1 MIAVPLKMEK
11 VNSAV
16 SPLFGKAKYFAIA
29 NKGEIK
35 ILKNVCHG
43 GNQVA
48 VWLHSLGVKKL
59 LVSHM
64 GVNPFAK
71 LTQFGIESYFVGEE
85 RIVLKDALLSYA
97 DGDLVRVHQGNFDT
111 IFPPHSHSHG
121 EKHHHNHDHHDHQ
134 ESGTHDTLLT
144 KKVYNPNTLHT
155 YHFTK

>member
-1 MIAVPLKMEK
+1 MIAVPLKMER

-16 SPLFGKAKYFAIA
+16 SPLFGKAKYFAIT
-29 NKGEIK
+29 NKGEIE

-64 GVNPFAK
+64 GANPFEK
-71 LTQFGIESYFVGEE
+71 LIQFGMESYFVGEE
-85 RIVLKDALLSYA
+85 RILFKEALLAYA
-97 DGDLVRVHQGNFDT
+97 DGDLMRVDKGNFDT

-121 EKHHHNHDHHDHQ
+121 EKHHHHSHHK
-134 ESGTHDTLLT
+134 GNDTTDTFLIRGIH
-144 KKVYNPNTLHT
+144 NPPLMNT